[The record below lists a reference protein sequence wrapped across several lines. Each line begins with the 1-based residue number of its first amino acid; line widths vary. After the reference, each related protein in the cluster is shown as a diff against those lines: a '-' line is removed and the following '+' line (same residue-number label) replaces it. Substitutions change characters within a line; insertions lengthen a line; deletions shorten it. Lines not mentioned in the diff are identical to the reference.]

1 MVRPWW
7 ELMLALLVMAAL
19 GSACTW
25 WAKRRDF
32 DRGWEAHAA
41 VTSPA
46 ADEPDDDQA
55 DDEDGE
61 ATAAWL
67 NEMKPPM
74 PLELDDA
81 DAALFALA
89 AAAVA
94 RAIGMG

>member
-1 MVRPWW
+1 VRPWW
-7 ELMLALLVMAAL
+7 EILAALLFMAAL

-46 ADEPDDDQA
+46 ADEPDDD
-55 DDEDGE
+55 
-61 ATAAWL
+61 ATVRWVRDLKEPAA
-67 NEMKPPM
+67 
-74 PLELDDA
+74 LELDDA

-89 AAAVA
+89 EAAVA
-94 RAIGMG
+94 RAIGMGL

>member
-1 MVRPWW
+1 MRPWW
-7 ELMLALLVMAAL
+7 EILAALLVMAAL

-46 ADEPDDDQA
+46 ADEPDDD
-55 DDEDGE
+55 
-61 ATAAWL
+61 ATVRWVRDLKEPAA
-67 NEMKPPM
+67 
-74 PLELDDA
+74 LELDDA

-94 RAIGMG
+94 RAIGMGL

>member
-1 MVRPWW
+1 VRPWW

-46 ADEPDDDQA
+46 ADEPDDD
-55 DDEDGE
+55 
-61 ATAAWL
+61 ATVRWVRDLKEPAA
-67 NEMKPPM
+67 
-74 PLELDDA
+74 LELDDEE
-81 DAALFALA
+81 LQV
-89 AAAVA
+89 AVSATLA
-94 RAIGMG
+94 RAIGMGL